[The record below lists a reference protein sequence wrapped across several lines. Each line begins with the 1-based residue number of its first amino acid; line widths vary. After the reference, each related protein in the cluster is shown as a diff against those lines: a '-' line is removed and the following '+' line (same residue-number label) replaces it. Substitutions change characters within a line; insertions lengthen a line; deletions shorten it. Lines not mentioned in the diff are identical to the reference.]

1 MSQQDGIPDPNGRTD
16 IEPVDPVGRAKTQMW
31 LVVSTIGFLALL
43 AFVVMALTLVP
54 YNPLVIYSYEP
65 TRSEV
70 CPGELIRV
78 DVDSELTLSGA
89 QQIYDVTA
97 QPEWAVVDVEGL
109 TKGQTIEG
117 AETALPAEA
126 LEPGRDVIQSD
137 VLRPAPLQPGAWLHG
152 AEVTVRGT
160 AYGIPRP
167 QILNPKANTMTTV
180 LPPEHPKCEG
190 TERPEGGF

>member
-1 MSQQDGIPDPNGRTD
+1 
-16 IEPVDPVGRAKTQMW
+16 
-31 LVVSTIGFLALL
+31 
-43 AFVVMALTLVP
+43 MALTIVP
-54 YNPLVIYSYEP
+54 YAPLVVYSYEP
-65 TRSEV
+65 TRTEV

-89 QQIYDVTA
+89 QQVYDVIV
-97 QPEWAVVDVEGL
+97 QPEWSVMDVEGL
-109 TKGQTIEG
+109 TRGQTIEG

-137 VLRPAPLQPGAWLHG
+137 VLRPAPLQPGIWRHG

-167 QILNPKANTMTTV
+167 QVLHVESDTVTTV
-180 LPPEHPKCEG
+180 FSPDHPKCEG
-190 TERPEGGF
+190 TERPGGGF